1 MSNKIYIKSEM
12 LPMYIKQLERFRA
25 LYRELVSTL
34 MADSQHFVFEKNAS
48 NFLATLQETK
58 SLAQSIKKA
67 DQSQVYGDV
76 LMVSKKLDCYVE
88 ELVSKSL
95 ELTYLYSNLM
105 DLLLGLDKNGEDGV
119 SQIENK
125 LYQAKKQ
132 LGESGVL

>member
-1 MSNKIYIKSEM
+1 MSNKIYVKKEM

-25 LYRELVSTL
+25 LYQELVTTL

-48 NFLATLQETK
+48 NFVTTLQETK

-67 DQSQVYGDV
+67 EQSQIYSDV
-76 LMVSKKLDCYVE
+76 LMVSKKLDCSVE

-95 ELTYLYSNLM
+95 ELTYLYSNLL
-105 DLLLGLDKNGEDGV
+105 DLLLGLDRNGAGGI

-125 LYQAKKQ
+125 LYQAKTQ
-132 LGESGVL
+132 LRESGM